1 MQLQVAHGKEFCKAA
16 CRIKSA
22 GLAEIGLVWET
33 GEVGSSA
40 NKQLGTVRNSD
51 RPVGAVLW
59 ALVVASAPKV
69 MSLVGALLVAS
80 SLVVTNLNADESQV
94 ALCSDKV
101 RKFVEIMDSLL
112 SENPNDVLVFDYP
125 IKKYLSVTGCNVDEV
140 LSISKSSRF
149 FWKLSEQYTEYW
161 VRFESKRYLVSF
173 ALKKTTGNV
182 EVPNARIRLPDPK

>member
-1 MQLQVAHGKEFCKAA
+1 M
-16 CRIKSA
+16 
-22 GLAEIGLVWET
+22 
-33 GEVGSSA
+33 
-40 NKQLGTVRNSD
+40 
-51 RPVGAVLW
+51 
-59 ALVVASAPKV
+59 
-69 MSLVGALLVAS
+69 
-80 SLVVTNLNADESQV
+80 TNLNADESQA

-101 RKFVEIMDSLL
+101 RKFVEVMDSLL

-149 FWKLSEQYTEYW
+149 FWKLSDQYAEYW

-182 EVPNARIRLPDPK
+182 EVPNARIRLPDPNK